1 MKDEGT
7 FRHMGGGP
15 KGLFLLLRYVF
26 IVSAAYLVLS
36 YWPGLAVAPFTP
48 VMIAV
53 ALGSNVLL
61 GRLPPERLFS
71 WYVEAP
77 VLVADTLWVSWSLHT
92 VGVSGQEFFL
102 LYFFVLFLAAI
113 GESVEMVVLG
123 TTVVSAANMYF
134 MAESSILSGPHLLR
148 IVFFFT
154 VALFYGHV
162 ITQMRHE
169 RERADKGFGLARELE
184 AMVAER
190 TDQLQRLYDQAVTA
204 NDLKSEFM
212 ANMSHELRT
221 PLHIIIGHTHM
232 LADREHG
239 LSADGLAL
247 NQRTRDV
254 ATHLLRLVDGV
265 LDLGRLEAGKVPVT
279 VQPTPLGRLLE
290 SLRSRDRMPPRPGVA
305 LAWEVPADLPVIETD
320 TDKLSIVVENL
331 IGNALKFTVAGSV
344 TVRARDRR
352 SERLI
357 EIEVADTGPGIPEHQ
372 VVLIFEP
379 FCQVDGVASKADG
392 FGLGLAI
399 VQRYAALLGGTVA
412 IESRVGQGTTF
423 RLQLPYV
430 IESRETP
437 AEDGAPAAPAS
448 RRRVPSAA

>member
-1 MKDEGT
+1 MKDQGT

-36 YWPGLAVAPFTP
+36 YWPGLTVAPFTP
-48 VMIAV
+48 VMICV

-61 GRLPPERLFS
+61 GRLPAERLFS

-169 RERADKGFGLARELE
+169 RERADQGFGLARELE
-184 AMVAER
+184 AKVAER

-204 NDLKSEFM
+204 NDLKSEFL

-279 VQPTPLGRLLE
+279 VQPVPLCRLLE
-290 SLRSRDRMPPRPGVA
+290 SLRARDRMPPRAGVM
-305 LAWEVPADLPVIETD
+305 LGWEVPADLPVIETD
-320 TDKLSIVVENL
+320 VDKLSIVIENL
-331 IGNALKFTVAGSV
+331 IGNALKFTGAGSV

-352 SERLI
+352 KERLV

-372 VVLIFEP
+372 VARIFEP
-379 FCQVDGVASKADG
+379 FCQVEGGSSKADG

-412 IESRVGQGTTF
+412 IESRVGRGTTF

-430 IESRETP
+430 IEHREAP
-437 AEDGAPAAPAS
+437 AEDAAPAAVAS